1 MRKGNELQ
9 KAGIRKMSHGQRKVP
24 GSRLYCVLA
33 GLLTAVLLTGC
44 GASAPMEKLTHA
56 TYDSAESESMSAGAG
71 NGFSSMDS
79 MGMPESGAADG
90 EAVAV
95 QDNRKLI
102 KNVDMS
108 VETKEFDNFMAT
120 LESNVRGCGGYI
132 ESSEIYNG
140 SSYTSYRSSRNAT
153 LTLRIPQQHLDAFLA
168 EVSGISNV
176 VRRSDSVRDVTL
188 AYVDMESHRD
198 ALKTEQARLL
208 ELVEQAESLEDILVI
223 EERLTQIR
231 YQLESM
237 ESQLRTMDNQVEYS
251 TVYLNV
257 SEVKELTPVEE
268 ATVGQRIAD
277 GFGESLTEIGD
288 GATELFV
295 WFVVSIPYLLIW
307 AVVITVI
314 VLLVK
319 RIFFNKKKHEKKN
332 NEIVADKVMPNQA
345 TGEAEQSEQPEK

>member
-1 MRKGNELQ
+1 L
-9 KAGIRKMSHGQRKVP
+9 
-24 GSRLYCVLA
+24 LA
-33 GLLTAVLLTGC
+33 GVLTAVLLTGC
-44 GASAPMEKLTHA
+44 GASAPMEKLTHT
-56 TYDSAESESMSAGAG
+56 TYDSDESESMSAGAG

-79 MGMPESGAADG
+79 MGMPESGATDG

-132 ESSEIYNG
+132 ENSEIYNG

-153 LTLRIPQQHLDAFLA
+153 LTLRIPQQQLDAFLA

-268 ATVGQRIAD
+268 ASVGQRIAD

-332 NEIVADKVMPNQA
+332 NGIVADKVMPNQA
-345 TGEAEQSEQPEK
+345 TGEAEQSEQREKQ